1 MALQLI
7 LGGAGYGKSRYI
19 YEDVIKKSLENPE
32 ASYYVIVPEQYTMQT
47 EKDIIELHPGRGIMN
62 IDVLSFRRLAYR
74 VMEETGASGLPL
86 LDDIGKKLVVGK
98 IVEEQKNN
106 LILYKN
112 KVKMPGFVEEIKSV
126 IAELYQYGIG
136 QEELESMKQTAK
148 KRPVLLAKLNDISLI
163 RDNFQKFID
172 DRYITSEELLLVL
185 SREIPKSEKLRQ
197 CTVFLDGFTG
207 FTPVQYKVIEELLLC
222 AKDVV
227 VTITADIQANVYE
240 GELKETLFGLS
251 KTTAARLLAVAGKH
265 GIEKYRDILLNDTEK
280 SRYRECGELRFL
292 ERHLFRGDKSVYE
305 KETEDAISVKEFKNM
320 PSEAKYVA
328 GKILSLV
335 RSGLRFKDIAV
346 VTGDLEG
353 YKEELTEVF
362 AECGIPYFVDSK
374 TKLMTNPF
382 IKLTRSV
389 LEIAKTD
396 YSYESVFALLKTG
409 MVDIDMADVDYLD
422 NYCAVLGIRGLKKY
436 TSTWTRSHIKGQAAD
451 FERLNSLREK
461 LITPLAKTT
470 GVLKDNNRSVKEKIT
485 ALYELI
491 CSEDYRCEEKL
502 SAYVEGFESAADGDM
517 TASAALAR
525 EFAQSYK
532 LIMELFDKIVAL
544 LGEDKMP
551 LEELIAIMEA
561 GFYELKAG
569 IIPPSV
575 DMVLIGDIE
584 RSRLGDIKYL
594 FFVGV
599 NEGIVPRSGKNAG
612 IISEAERNFLAEADF
627 LLAPTARQNLYIQR
641 YYLYLNLTKPSGGLY
656 ISYSLMDGAGSA
668 RKPSV
673 LIGQLKR
680 MFPQLAAAASNG
692 KQQSVEDG
700 IMTPGS
706 TIEMLIE
713 GLKEDMEIPGNK
725 ENGEKQRISREL
737 YSWYL
742 GNPEWHDRVTRLT
755 DAMFYANKES
765 KISKEVAAALYGPQ
779 PVNSVT
785 RLEQYAACAYAHFLL
800 YGLKLREQ
808 EEYEVTARDLG
819 NLFHQAIEAYGKKLK
834 EKKLE
839 WTRISEEEQQKI
851 VSEAVEEVTVDY
863 KASVLTSS
871 ARNAYITNRLK
882 RITMRTVWALSE
894 QLKRG
899 DFVPVENE
907 VVFSETEGLK
917 ALTIDLGDGR
927 TMKLQGRIDR
937 LDVCDDGENRYI
949 KVIDYKSGTTK
960 FDLSQVYYG
969 LKLQLVLYMEA
980 VREAEEKAHPDKRVI
995 SAGMFYYNIADPIVN
1010 EEQGMSEE
1018 DIRAELLK
1026 SLRVN
1031 GLVSTKADSVR
1042 HFDRDFTGESEVIPV
1057 SYKKDGELTSK
1068 SQVVT
1073 GEQYDIMCGFVK
1085 DKIKNM
1091 GVSMLEGN
1099 IEKSPYVMEN
1109 RSGCDYCSFKAVCGY
1124 DEEIK
1129 GFEARKLQKLATEK
1143 VFEKMKGEKEN
1154 VGDMEQRPAEDN

>member
-1 MALQLI
+1 MSLQLI
-7 LGGAGYGKSRYI
+7 LGGSGYGKSRYI
-19 YEDVIKKSLENPE
+19 FEDVIKKSL
-32 ASYYVIVPEQYTMQT
+32 ASPAALFYVIVPEQYTMQT

-74 VMEETGASGLPL
+74 VMEETGVTQLPL
-86 LDDIGKKLVVGK
+86 LDDIGKKLVLGK

-136 QEELESMKQTAK
+136 SEELDAMKKATK
-148 KRPVLLAKLNDISLI
+148 KKPVLSAKLNDIALI
-163 RDNFQKFID
+163 RDSFQKFID
-172 DRYITSEELLLVL
+172 DKYITSEELLSVL
-185 SREIPKSEKLRQ
+185 SREIPKSEKLKD
-197 CTVFLDGFTG
+197 CIIFLDGFTG
-207 FTPVQYKVIEELLLC
+207 FTPIQYKVIEALLTH

-227 VTITADIQANVYE
+227 VTVTADAQADIYA

-251 KTTAARLLAVAGKH
+251 KTTATKLSDIAKKLNVSKD
-265 GIEKYRDILLNDTEK
+265 KDILLDDISK
-280 SRYRECGELRFL
+280 SRYSECAELRFL

-305 KETEDAISVKEFKNM
+305 KDMESISVKEFKNIR
-320 PSEAKYVA
+320 SEAKAVA
-328 GKILSLV
+328 GSILALV
-335 RSGLRFKDIAV
+335 REGCRFQDMAV

-353 YKEELTEVF
+353 YGEELSEAF

-382 IKLTRSV
+382 VQLIRSV
-389 LEIAKTD
+389 FEIARTD
-396 YSYESVFALLKTG
+396 YSYESVFALLRTG
-409 MVDIDMADVDYLD
+409 MVDIAMEDVDYLD

-451 FERLNSLREK
+451 FERLNTLREK

-470 GVLKDNNRSVKEKIT
+470 EVLRDKNKNVREKMI

-502 SAYVEGFESAADGDM
+502 NAYKEGFEAAGE
-517 TASAALAR
+517 AALAK
-525 EFAQSYK
+525 EFSQSYK
-532 LIMELFDKIVAL
+532 LIIELFDKVVAL
-544 LGEDKMP
+544 LGEEKMP
-551 LEELIAIMEA
+551 LEELIAIMDA
-561 GFYELKAG
+561 GFFELKVG

-584 RSRLGDIKYL
+584 RSRLGGIKYL

-599 NEGIVPRSGKNAG
+599 NDGIVPKLGKNAG

-627 LLAPTARQNLYIQR
+627 SLAPTSRQNLYIQR
-641 YYLYLNLTKPSGGLY
+641 YYLYLNLTKPSKGLY

-673 LIGQLKR
+673 LIGQLAR
-680 MFPQLAAAASNG
+680 MFPGLKVARKAADFES
-692 KQQSVEDG
+692 G

-706 TIEMLIE
+706 SIETFIE
-713 GLKEDMEIPGNK
+713 GLKECEGTS
-725 ENGEKQRISREL
+725 ENGELSKEQKLFEEL

-742 GNPEWHDRVTRLT
+742 RSPEWHDKVTELVE
-755 DAMFYANKES
+755 ALVYANKES

-779 PVNSVT
+779 PINSVT

-800 YGLKLREQ
+800 YGLKIREQ

-819 NLFHQAIEAYGKKLK
+819 NLFHAAIEVYGKKLK
-834 EKKLE
+834 EKKLS
-839 WTRISEEEQQKI
+839 WTEVDEVMQQKL
-851 VSEAVEEVTVDY
+851 VKEAVEEVTVDY
-863 KASVLTSS
+863 KASVLASS
-871 ARNAYITNRLK
+871 ARNAYISNRLE

-894 QLKRG
+894 QLKKG
-899 DFVPVENE
+899 DFVPRENE

-927 TMKLQGRIDR
+927 SMKLQGRIDR
-937 LDVCDDGENRYI
+937 LDVCDDGDNRYI

-980 VREAEEKAHPDKRVI
+980 VRESEAKAHPDKNVI
-995 SAGMFYYNIADPIVN
+995 SAGMFYYNIADPIVD
-1010 EEQGMSEE
+1010 EEPGKSEE
-1018 DIRAELLK
+1018 DIRSELLK
-1026 SLRVN
+1026 SLCVN
-1031 GLVSTKADSVR
+1031 GLVSTTADSIR
-1042 HFDRDFTGESEVIPV
+1042 HFDKDFTGESSVIPV
-1057 SYKKDGELTSK
+1057 SYKKDGGLSSK

-1073 GEQYDIMCGFVK
+1073 GEQYDIMCNYVK
-1085 DKIKNM
+1085 DKIKDM
-1091 GVSMLEGN
+1091 GLGILEGD
-1099 IEKSPYVMEN
+1099 IAKSPYVMES
-1109 RSGCDYCSFKAVCGY
+1109 RSGCDYCSFKAICGY

-1129 GFEARKLQKLATEK
+1129 GFEPRRFNKLGTEK
-1143 VFEKMKGEKEN
+1143 VFEKMKGEKDNGGN
-1154 VGDMEQRPAEDN
+1154 VE